1 LYNFFREL
9 RRRNVFRVAGVYA
22 VVGWLI
28 AQIASILESSL
39 GLPDWFDAVVVT
51 LLLLGFPVAMLL
63 AWAFEMTAEGM
74 KPTKSVPADQS
85 ITAKTGQRLDFLI
98 IGGLALVIG
107 LVGWQMVSAPSGVP
121 QASATAPGEAS
132 IAVLPFADM
141 SAAGDQEYF
150 SDGIAEELLNV
161 LAQVPDLQVAGRT
174 SAFAFKGQNKDLRE
188 IGDILKVAHILE
200 GSVRKA
206 GDKVR
211 ITAQLIEVDSGY
223 HLWSE
228 TYDRDM
234 TDIFAVQDEISA
246 AITAELVPRLT
257 GSAPVQVARASDID
271 AYELYLLARQQEKGA
286 SRETFSQAAATLDRA
301 LEIDPDY
308 VPALA
313 WRSYYELMLSDAE
326 GATGDT
332 PFDQA
337 SAAARPLVDRAME
350 LDPKSPDALFARAGL
365 YLFEDNF
372 AEAERFYRLALVQRP
387 NFPYAR
393 NDLGY
398 AYMAQGRLD
407 DAMEQFEIALE
418 HDPALDDANN
428 NIFAIYLGNGEFGKA
443 KAALDRWARISP
455 DSPSLQFCYARYYGV
470 TGQYADLMKLYEKS
484 GDSSFS
490 QRFANFMPFV
500 WATLGEYETALDL
513 ASEPGSFTILLA
525 MNRPEEA
532 EEKARAWV
540 EANPGDDD
548 EYLFILHMTQ
558 NWDEVVSYYTEKFS
572 SAEIFELSEAH
583 PPYASYVPALMYRD
597 HPDGKALLEK
607 WAEHVA
613 GHIREAPNSG
623 DNEYS
628 LARIAVLR
636 GADSE
641 EVMGHLNRAFELGN
655 RNRGIAMEP
664 IFRSFEDQASFNAYV
679 DTVEAALNAERAK
692 LDLPPKPMPRDIGG

>member
-1 LYNFFREL
+1 M

-28 AQIASILESSL
+28 AQISSVLESSL
-39 GLPDWFDAVVVT
+39 SLPDWFDAVVVT

-85 ITAKTGQRLDFLI
+85 ITAKTGQRLDYVI
-98 IGGLALVIG
+98 IAGLVLVIG
-107 LVGWQMVSAPSGVP
+107 LVGFQMIASPSGVSE
-121 QASATAPGEAS
+121 QAGATAPGEAS

-141 SAAGDQEYF
+141 SATGDQEYF

-257 GSAPVQVARASDID
+257 GNAPVQVARASDID

-286 SRETFSQAAATLDRA
+286 ITETFAQAAETLDRA
-301 LEIDPDY
+301 LGIDPDY

-313 WRSYYELMLSDAE
+313 WRSYYELMMSDAQ
-326 GATGDT
+326 GATGTT
-332 PFDQA
+332 PFDKA
-337 SAAARPLVDRAME
+337 SATARPLIARAIE

-398 AYMAQGRLD
+398 LYMRQGELEK
-407 DAMEQFEIALE
+407 AMEQFEIALE

-428 NIFAIYLGNGEFGKA
+428 NVFAIYLGNGEFEKA
-443 KAALDRWARISP
+443 KAALDRWSRISP
-455 DSPSLQFCYARYYGV
+455 DSPSLQFCYARYHVV
-470 TGQYADLMKLYEKS
+470 TGNYAALVDMLEKD
-484 GDSSFS
+484 GDGPFTDRFS
-490 QRFANFMPFV
+490 NFLPFI
-500 WATLGEYETALDL
+500 WATLGEYDKALDL
-513 ASEPGSFTILLA
+513 ASGPGRNTILLA
-525 MNRPEEA
+525 MNRPEDA
-532 EEKARAWV
+532 IRQARAYA
-540 EANPGDDD
+540 EANPDGED
-548 EYLFILHMTQ
+548 EYMFILHMTQ
-558 NWDEVVSYYTEKFS
+558 GWDAIVDHYTEKYS
-572 SAEIFELSEAH
+572 SAEVFELSTAH
-583 PPYASYVPALMYRD
+583 PPYANYVPALIYTG
-597 HPDGKALLEK
+597 HVDGEILLEY
-607 WAEHVA
+607 WADHVA
-613 GHIREAPNSG
+613 GHMKEAPNNA

-636 GADSE
+636 GEGSE

-655 RNRGIAMEP
+655 RNRGVSIEP
-664 IFRSFEDQASFNAYV
+664 IFRGFEDQASFNAYV
-679 DTVEAALNAERAK
+679 DRVEAALNAERAK
-692 LDLPPKPMPRDIGG
+692 LDLPPKPLPRDIGG